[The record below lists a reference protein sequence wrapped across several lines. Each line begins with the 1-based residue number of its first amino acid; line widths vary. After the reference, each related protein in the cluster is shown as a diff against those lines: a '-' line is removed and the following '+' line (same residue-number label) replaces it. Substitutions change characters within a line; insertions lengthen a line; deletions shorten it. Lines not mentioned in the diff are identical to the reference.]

1 METTAGAMSGVRV
14 VDLTSVFMGPW
25 ATQML
30 GDLGADVIKVEP
42 PEGDCTRSIGPC
54 GEEKLGP
61 LFLGLNRNKR
71 SIVLDL
77 KSSIGREAL
86 LRLVKDADVLAY
98 NIRPQSM
105 RRLGLDYETLAR
117 INPRLVYVGMF
128 GFSQRGRYAPQ
139 GAYDDLIQAA
149 TAVPMVV
156 AMAGNGAP
164 RYVPLTIAD
173 RSVGTYAFGVICA
186 ALYARER
193 SGLGQRVDVPMFE
206 TMVSH
211 VLGDHLYGETFVPAK
226 GGFGYPR
233 LLSAQR
239 RPYRTKDGYACCVI
253 YTDNQWRGFLKA
265 IGKPGLYQ
273 SDPRLMSITT
283 RTAHVSELYGMV
295 SDEMALRTTEEWRV
309 LLSGADIPFFK
320 MHTLESLLE
329 DPHLK
334 DFGFFS
340 ETDHPAVGRI
350 REMAVPSEWRDDT
363 RRKHRHAPLLGENSR
378 EILREA
384 GYDEAGVDAL
394 MSSGASLDASFAST
408 CHSAFYS
415 ASTKA
420 GTASNKSPIK
430 P

>member
-30 GDLGADVIKVEP
+30 GDLGADVIKVEAP
-42 PEGDCTRSIGPC
+42 DGDCTRSIGPC
-54 GEEKLGP
+54 GEANLGP

-77 KSSIGREAL
+77 KRPAGREAL
-86 LRLVKDADVLAY
+86 LRLVEDADVLAY

-105 RRLGLDYETLAR
+105 ERLGLDYDTLAR

-149 TAVPMVV
+149 TAVPEVV
-156 AMAGNGAP
+156 GMAGEGAP

-186 ALYARER
+186 ALFARER
-193 SGLGQRVDVPMFE
+193 SGVGQRVDVPMFE

-226 GGFGYPR
+226 GSFGYPR

-239 RPYRTKDGYACCVI
+239 RPYRTSDGYACCVI
-253 YTDNQWRGFLKA
+253 YTDHQWHAFLRVV
-265 IGKPGLYQ
+265 GKEDLYH
-273 SDPRLMSITT
+273 SDPRLKSIAT
-283 RTAHVSELYGMV
+283 RTAYVNELYSMV
-295 SDEMALRTTEEWRV
+295 SDEIASRTTHEWRV
-309 LLSGADIPFFK
+309 VLGEADIPFFK
-320 MHTLESLLE
+320 LHTLESLLD

-334 DFGFFS
+334 EIGFFR

-350 REMAVPSEWRDDT
+350 REIAMPSEWRGGT
-363 RRKHRHAPLLGENSR
+363 ERKHRHAPGLGENSR
-378 EILREA
+378 EILRET
-384 GYDEAGVDAL
+384 GYAEAEIDSL
-394 MSSGASLDASFAST
+394 MSSGASCEPASVPPA
-408 CHSAFYS
+408 
-415 ASTKA
+415 
-420 GTASNKSPIK
+420 TAEHNVS
-430 P
+430 